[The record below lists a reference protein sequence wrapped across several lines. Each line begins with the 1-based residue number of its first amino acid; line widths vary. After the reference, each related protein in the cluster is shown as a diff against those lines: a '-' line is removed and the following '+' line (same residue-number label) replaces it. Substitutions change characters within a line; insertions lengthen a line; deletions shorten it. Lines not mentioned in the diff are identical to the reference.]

1 MTYRAP
7 INDMLLAL
15 NHGAGLQAA
24 VKAGHYGDF
33 DSDIT
38 AAVLEEA
45 GRFAT
50 DVLAPLNRIGDENGI
65 KLANDKVTTAPG
77 WPDAYQRWT
86 AAGWNA
92 VSGSEAFGGQGLPLA
107 INAACT
113 EIWSASNIAFG
124 LCPLLTLSAIE
135 ALDAHGSEDLKKI
148 YLEKLVSGEWTGTMQ
163 LTEPQAGSDVGALR
177 TRAERAA
184 DGSYRITGTK
194 IFITY
199 GDHDMTDNIVHF
211 VLARLPD
218 APAGTKGISLFL
230 IPKFLVNADGSL
242 GARNDIYPSG
252 VEHKLGMHASPT
264 CTMTMGD
271 KGGAIG
277 YLVGEENRGMLCMFT
292 MMNQARLGVGL
303 EGVGIADRAYQQAL
317 AFAQERRQ
325 GRAIGKTGDGTD
337 AIIVHP
343 DVKRM
348 LMQMRALTAAARTI
362 CYATA
367 VAFDVSVRA
376 TDAKVRSDAAAR
388 GALLTPI
395 AKAFSTDIG
404 NEVTSLGVQIH
415 GGMGFIE
422 ETGAAQ
428 HYRDARITAIYE
440 GTNGI
445 QSIDLVTRKLRAQG
459 GASVWALLDE
469 LSDIVKRVEASND
482 PAFGTTG
489 AKLRD
494 ALGSLERSSR
504 WLLERI
510 ASAPNDA
517 LAGATPYLRLF
528 GSTLG
533 GCKLAE
539 EALAARTLGRGFGRS
554 AALCHAGA
562 LLCREHFGAGRLAG
576 AHGDGQRQF
585 GHRRRR
591 GFAGLTR
598 CGGLAAN
605 PRQLAASVFT
615 RAASACRFGAARG
628 LERTVEINHS
638 ECMFFARLRADSMLG
653 QQRPSSNWRRG
664 AIAR

>member
-15 NHGAGLQAA
+15 NHGAGLKAA
-24 VKAGHYGDF
+24 VEAGHYGDF
-33 DSDIT
+33 DADIT

-45 GRFAT
+45 GKFAS
-50 DVLAPLNRIGDENGI
+50 DVLAPLNVVGDEHGI
-65 KLANDKVTTAPG
+65 KLDNGNVTTAPG
-77 WPDAYQRWT
+77 WPDAYRRWT

-135 ALDAHGSEDLKKI
+135 ALEAHGSDELKKI
-148 YLEKLVSGEWTGTMQ
+148 YLEKLISGEWPGTMQ

-177 TRAERAA
+177 SRAERAP
-184 DGSYRITGTK
+184 DGSYRIKGTK

-199 GDHDMTDNIVHF
+199 GDHDMSDNIVHF

-218 APAGTKGISLFL
+218 GPAGTKGISLFL

-242 GARNDIYPSG
+242 GARNDIYASG
-252 VEHKLGMHASPT
+252 IEHKLGMHAAPT

-271 KGGAIG
+271 HDGAIG
-277 YLVGEENRGMLCMFT
+277 FLIGEENQGMRCMFT

-325 GRAIGKTGDGTD
+325 GRAVGKPPANGSDP
-337 AIIVHP
+337 IIVHP

-348 LMQMRALTAAARTI
+348 LMQMRSLTAAARTI

-367 VAFDVSVRA
+367 VALDISVRA
-376 TDAKVRSDAAAR
+376 KDPKIRAHAAAR

-404 NEVTSLGVQIH
+404 NEVASLGVQIH

-428 HYRDARITAIYE
+428 HLRDARITPIYE

-445 QSIDLVTRKLRAQG
+445 QSIDLVTRKLAVNG

-469 LSDIVKRVEASND
+469 LSDIVGKVDASND

-489 AKLRD
+489 TKLRE
-494 ALGSLERSSR
+494 ALASLDRASR
-504 WLLERI
+504 WLLERV

-528 GSTLG
+528 GATLG
-533 GCKLAE
+533 GCMLAG
-539 EALAARTLGRGFGRS
+539 EALAARDPGEAT
-554 AALCHAGA
+554 
-562 LLCREHFGAGRLAG
+562 
-576 AHGDGQRQF
+576 GD
-585 GHRRRR
+585 
-591 GFAGLTR
+591 
-598 CGGLAAN
+598 
-605 PRQLAASVFT
+605 
-615 RAASACRFGAARG
+615 AARYVTLARFFAENISVQAPS
-628 LERTVEINHS
+628 LERTVTESAEAVNG
-638 ECMFFARLRADSMLG
+638 ADAVLLG
-653 QQRPSSNWRRG
+653 
-664 AIAR
+664 

>member
-1 MTYRAP
+1 MRDIPMTYRAP

-15 NHGAGLQAA
+15 HHGAARRAA

-33 DSDIT
+33 DSDIA

-45 GRFAT
+45 GRFAS

-65 KLANDKVTTAPG
+65 KLDGGKVTTAPG
-77 WPDAYQRWT
+77 WPDAYRRWT

-113 EIWSASNIAFG
+113 EIWSASNMAFG

-135 ALDAHGSEDLKKI
+135 ALDAHGSEELKKI
-148 YLEKLVSGEWTGTMQ
+148 YLEKLISGAWTGTMQ

-184 DGSYRITGTK
+184 DGSYRISGTK

-218 APAGTKGISLFL
+218 APAGTRGISLFL
-230 IPKFLVNADGSL
+230 VPKFLVNADGSL

-252 VEHKLGMHASPT
+252 IEHKLGIHASPT
-264 CTMTMGD
+264 RTMTMGD
-271 KGGAIG
+271 KGGALG
-277 YLVGEENRGMLCMFT
+277 YLLGEENRGMLCMFT

-317 AFAQERRQ
+317 AYAQERRQ
-325 GRAIGKTGDGTD
+325 GRAVGKTGNGMDP
-337 AIIVHP
+337 IIVHP
-343 DVKRM
+343 DIKRM

-362 CYATA
+362 CYAPA
-367 VAFDVSVRA
+367 VALDVSTRA
-376 TDAKVRSDAAAR
+376 TDSKTRSAAAAR

-395 AKAFSTDIG
+395 AKAFSSDIG
-404 NEVTSLGVQIH
+404 NEVTALGVQVH

-428 HYRDARITAIYE
+428 HYRDARITTIYE

-445 QSIDLVTRKLRAQG
+445 QSIDLVTRKLAANG

-469 LSDIVKRVEASND
+469 LSGIVGKVESSND

-494 ALGSLERSSR
+494 ALGSLDRASK
-504 WLLERI
+504 WLLERV
-510 ASAPNDA
+510 ASKPN
-517 LAGATPYLRLF
+517 
-528 GSTLG
+528 
-533 GCKLAE
+533 
-539 EALAARTLGRGFGRS
+539 EA
-554 AALCHAGA
+554 
-562 LLCREHFGAGRLAG
+562 
-576 AHGDGQRQF
+576 
-585 GHRRRR
+585 
-591 GFAGLTR
+591 
-598 CGGLAAN
+598 
-605 PRQLAASVFT
+605 
-615 RAASACRFGAARG
+615 
-628 LERTVEINHS
+628 
-638 ECMFFARLRADSMLG
+638 
-653 QQRPSSNWRRG
+653 
-664 AIAR
+664 

>member
-24 VKAGHYGDF
+24 VKAGHYGDY
-33 DSDIT
+33 DGDVT

-45 GRFAT
+45 GKFAS
-50 DVLAPLNRIGDENGI
+50 DVLAPLNRVGDQNGV
-65 KLANDKVTTAPG
+65 KLNAGKVTTAPG
-77 WPDAYQRWT
+77 WPDAYQRWS

-92 VSGSEAFGGQGLPLA
+92 VSGPEAFGGQGLPLA
-107 INAACT
+107 INAVCT
-113 EIWSASNIAFG
+113 EIWASSNMAFG

-148 YLEKLVSGEWTGTMQ
+148 YLEKLVTGEWTGTMQ
-163 LTEPQAGSDVGALR
+163 LTEPHAGSDVGALR
-177 TRAERAA
+177 SRAERAG

-252 VEHKLGMHASPT
+252 VEHKLGIHASPT

-277 YLVGEENRGMLCMFT
+277 YLIGEENRGMQCMFT
-292 MMNQARLGVGL
+292 MMNQARLSVGL

-317 AFAQERRQ
+317 AYAQERRQ
-325 GRAIGKTGDGTD
+325 GRGAGSTGASMDP
-337 AIIVHP
+337 IIVHP
-343 DVKRM
+343 DIKRM
-348 LMQMRALTAAARTI
+348 LMQMRAMTAAARTI

-367 VAFDVSVRA
+367 VALDIAARA
-376 TDAKVRSDAAAR
+376 TDPKVKLEAAAR

-428 HYRDARITAIYE
+428 HYRDARITPIYE

-445 QSIDLVTRKLRAQG
+445 QSIDLVTRKLGANG

-469 LSDIVKRVEASND
+469 LSGVVKQVEGSND

-494 ALGSLERSSR
+494 ALGSLERTSK
-504 WLLERI
+504 WLLEKLV
-510 ASAPNDA
+510 SAPNEA

-533 GCKLAE
+533 GCMLAK
-539 EALAARTLGRGFGRS
+539 EALAVRANSDGFGDPQRYV
-554 AALCHAGA
+554 ALARFFAENVAVVAG
-562 LLCREHFGAGRLAG
+562 
-576 AHGDGQRQF
+576 
-585 GHRRRR
+585 
-591 GFAGLTR
+591 
-598 CGGLAAN
+598 
-605 PRQLAASVFT
+605 
-615 RAASACRFGAARG
+615 G
-628 LERTVEINHS
+628 LERTVMDS
-638 ECMFFARLRADSMLG
+638 ADAVIGADAVLLG
-653 QQRPSSNWRRG
+653 
-664 AIAR
+664 

>member
-7 INDMLLAL
+7 ISDMLLSL
-15 NHGAGLQAA
+15 NHGAGLKAA
-24 VKAGHYGDF
+24 MEAGHYGDF
-33 DSDIT
+33 DADIVT
-38 AAVLEEA
+38 AVLEEA
-45 GRFAT
+45 G
-50 DVLAPLNRIGDENGI
+50 I
-65 KLANDKVTTAPG
+65 KLDDGKVTTAPG
-77 WPDAYQRWT
+77 WPDAYKRWIDG
-86 AAGWNA
+86 GWNA
-92 VSGSEAFGGQGLPLA
+92 VSGPEAFGGQGLPIA

-135 ALDAHGSEDLKKI
+135 ALDAHGSESLKKI

-184 DGSYRITGTK
+184 DGSYRISGTK

-242 GARNDIYPSG
+242 GARNDIYASG

-277 YLVGEENRGMLCMFT
+277 YLIGEENRGMLCMFT

-325 GRAIGKTGDGTD
+325 GRAIGKKGDGTD

-348 LMQMRALTAAARTI
+348 LMQMRAMTAAARSI

-367 VAFDVSVRA
+367 VALDVATRA
-376 TDAKVRSDAAAR
+376 TDAKVRGDAAAR

-428 HYRDARITAIYE
+428 HYRDARITSIYE

-445 QSIDLVTRKLRAQG
+445 QSIDLVTRKLAAQG
-459 GASVWALLDE
+459 GAAVWTLMDE
-469 LSDIVKRVEASND
+469 LSEIVGQV
-482 PAFGTTG
+482 
-489 AKLRD
+489 
-494 ALGSLERSSR
+494 ERS
-504 WLLERI
+504 
-510 ASAPNDA
+510 N
-517 LAGATPYLRLF
+517 
-528 GSTLG
+528 
-533 GCKLAE
+533 
-539 EALAARTLGRGFGRS
+539 
-554 AALCHAGA
+554 
-562 LLCREHFGAGRLAG
+562 
-576 AHGDGQRQF
+576 
-585 GHRRRR
+585 
-591 GFAGLTR
+591 
-598 CGGLAAN
+598 
-605 PRQLAASVFT
+605 
-615 RAASACRFGAARG
+615 
-628 LERTVEINHS
+628 
-638 ECMFFARLRADSMLG
+638 
-653 QQRPSSNWRRG
+653 
-664 AIAR
+664 

>member
-7 INDMLLAL
+7 IPDMLLAL
-15 NHGAGLQAA
+15 NHGAGLLDA
-24 VKAGHYGDF
+24 VKNGHYSDF
-33 DSDIT
+33 DSDMT
-38 AAVLEEA
+38 AAIIEEA

-50 DVLAPLNRIGDENGI
+50 DVLAPLNREGDKSGI
-65 KLANDKVTTAPG
+65 KLNEGKVTTAPG
-77 WPDAYQRWT
+77 WPAAYRRWT
-86 AAGWNA
+86 EAGWNA
-92 VSGSEAFGGQGLPLA
+92 VVGSENWGGQGLPLA
-107 INAACT
+107 VNAVCT

-124 LCPLLTLSAIE
+124 LCPLLTASAIE
-135 ALDAHGSEDLKKI
+135 ALEAHGSDDLKKI
-148 YLEKLVSGEWTGTMQ
+148 YLGKLVSGEWTGTMQ

-177 TRAERAA
+177 TRAERAP
-184 DGSYRITGTK
+184 DGSYRLTGTK

-199 GDHDMTDNIVHF
+199 GEHDMTDNIVHF

-230 IPKFLVNADGSL
+230 VPKFLVNADGSL
-242 GARNDIYPSG
+242 GARNDIYASG

-264 CTMTMGD
+264 CTMTLGE

-277 YLVGEENRGMLCMFT
+277 YLIGEENRGMACMFT

-317 AFAQERRQ
+317 AFAHERRQ
-325 GRAIGKTGDGTD
+325 GKAQGKAADNKSDGSD
-337 AIIVHP
+337 PIFVHP

-367 VAFDVSVRA
+367 VAIDISRRA
-376 TDAKVRSDAAAR
+376 TDAKIRDAATAR
-388 GALLTPI
+388 AALLTPI

-428 HYRDARITAIYE
+428 HYRDARITPIYE

-445 QSIDLVTRKLRAQG
+445 QSIDLVMRKLTSQG
-459 GASVWALLDE
+459 GASVWTLMDE
-469 LSDIVKRVEASND
+469 LAETVELIEKSND

-494 ALGSLERSSR
+494 ALASLDRTSR

-533 GCKLAE
+533 GCLLAK
-539 EALAARTLGRGFGRS
+539 EALAARHDGQNQRYATLARYF
-554 AALCHAGA
+554 AENITVQAGA
-562 LLCREHFGAGRLAG
+562 LERMVIDSADAVNGADAVLVA
-576 AHGDGQRQF
+576 
-585 GHRRRR
+585 
-591 GFAGLTR
+591 
-598 CGGLAAN
+598 
-605 PRQLAASVFT
+605 
-615 RAASACRFGAARG
+615 
-628 LERTVEINHS
+628 
-638 ECMFFARLRADSMLG
+638 
-653 QQRPSSNWRRG
+653 
-664 AIAR
+664 

>member
-1 MTYRAP
+1 MGLPFPPKPPLRPAPAPPDCGKRRVERRPISWDDGSPEFPAQKRDIEMTYRAP
-7 INDMLLAL
+7 VNDMLLAL

-33 DSDIT
+33 DADIT

-45 GRFAT
+45 GRFAS
-50 DVLAPLNRIGDENGI
+50 DVLAPLNRVGDEHGI
-65 KLANDKVTTAPG
+65 KLEANQVTTAPG
-77 WPDAYQRWT
+77 WPDAYKRWT

-92 VSGSEAFGGQGLPLA
+92 VSGPEAFGGQGLPLA

-135 ALDAHGSEDLKKI
+135 ALDAHGSDELKKI

-177 TRAERAA
+177 SRAERAP
-184 DGSYRITGTK
+184 DGSYRIKGTK

-218 APAGTKGISLFL
+218 APVGTKGISLFL

-242 GARNDIYPSG
+242 GERNDIHASG
-252 VEHKLGMHASPT
+252 VEHKLGIHASPT

-271 KGGAIG
+271 HGGAIG
-277 YLVGEENRGMLCMFT
+277 YLIGEENKGMLCMFT

-317 AFAQERRQ
+317 AYAQERRQ
-325 GRAIGKTGDGTD
+325 GRAVGKKGDGLD
-337 AIIVHP
+337 PIIVHP

-367 VAFDVSVRA
+367 VALDVSARA
-376 TDAKVRSDAAAR
+376 TDAKARSDAAAR

-404 NEVTSLGVQIH
+404 NEVASLGVQIH

-428 HYRDARITAIYE
+428 HLRDARITAIYE

-445 QSIDLVTRKLRAQG
+445 QSIDLVTRKLAANG

-469 LSDIVKRVEASND
+469 LSGIVKKVEASND
-482 PAFGTTG
+482 PAFGTAG

-494 ALGSLERSSR
+494 ALGSLDRTSR
-504 WLLERI
+504 WLLERV

-533 GCKLAE
+533 GCMLAE
-539 EALAARTLGRGFGRS
+539 EALAARDLGEDAGDPQRYVTLARFFAENIS
-554 AALCHAGA
+554 VQAG
-562 LLCREHFGAGRLAG
+562 
-576 AHGDGQRQF
+576 
-585 GHRRRR
+585 
-591 GFAGLTR
+591 
-598 CGGLAAN
+598 
-605 PRQLAASVFT
+605 S
-615 RAASACRFGAARG
+615 
-628 LERTVEINHS
+628 LERTVMDAAEAVNG
-638 ECMFFARLRADSMLG
+638 ADAVLLG
-653 QQRPSSNWRRG
+653 
-664 AIAR
+664 

>member
-7 INDMLLAL
+7 VNDMLLAL

-33 DSDIT
+33 DADIT

-45 GRFAT
+45 GRFAS
-50 DVLAPLNRIGDENGI
+50 DVLAPLNRVGDENGI
-65 KLANDKVTTAPG
+65 KLEANNVTTAPG

-92 VSGSEAFGGQGLPLA
+92 VSGPEAFGGQGLPLA

-135 ALDAHGSEDLKKI
+135 ALDAHGSDELKNI

-177 TRAERAA
+177 TRAERAG
-184 DGSYRITGTK
+184 DGSYRIKGTK

-242 GARNDIYPSG
+242 GARNDIYASG

-271 KGGAIG
+271 QGGAIG

-325 GRAIGKTGDGTD
+325 GRAIGKASDKDGNGAD
-337 AIIVHP
+337 PIIVHP

-367 VAFDVSVRA
+367 VALDISVRA
-376 TDAKVRSDAAAR
+376 TDAKTRSAAAAR

-428 HYRDARITAIYE
+428 HYRDARITPIYE

-445 QSIDLVTRKLRAQG
+445 QAIDLVTRKLAANG
-459 GASVWALLDE
+459 GESVWALLDE
-469 LSDIVKRVEASND
+469 LSGIVGQVEASND

-489 AKLRD
+489 VKLRD
-494 ALGSLERSSR
+494 ALASLDRTSR
-504 WLLERI
+504 WLLERV

-533 GCKLAE
+533 GCMLAG
-539 EALAARTLGRGFGRS
+539 EALAARDVAGDPQRYVTLARFFAENIS
-554 AALCHAGA
+554 VQAAA
-562 LLCREHFGAGRLAG
+562 
-576 AHGDGQRQF
+576 
-585 GHRRRR
+585 
-591 GFAGLTR
+591 
-598 CGGLAAN
+598 
-605 PRQLAASVFT
+605 
-615 RAASACRFGAARG
+615 
-628 LERTVEINHS
+628 LERTVMDSAEAVNG
-638 ECMFFARLRADSMLG
+638 ADAVLL
-653 QQRPSSNWRRG
+653 
-664 AIAR
+664 A

>member
-15 NHGAGLQAA
+15 NYGAGLKAA
-24 VKAGHYGDF
+24 VEAGHYGDY
-33 DSDIT
+33 DPEIT

-45 GRFAT
+45 GRFASE
-50 DVLAPLNRIGDENGI
+50 VLEPLDRIGDRHGA
-65 KLANDKVTTAPG
+65 KLEDGHVTTAPG
-77 WPDAYQRWT
+77 WPDAYRRWT

-92 VSGSEAFGGQGLPLA
+92 VSGPENFGGQGLPLA

-113 EIWSASNIAFG
+113 EIWSAANVAFG

-135 ALDAHGSEDLKKI
+135 ALAVHGSDNLKNI
-148 YLEKLVSGEWTGTMQ
+148 YLAKLVSGEWTGTMQ
-163 LTEPQAGSDVGALR
+163 LTEPQAGSDVGSLR
-177 TRAERAA
+177 SRAERAA
-184 DGSYRITGTK
+184 DGSYRLSGTK

-199 GDHDMTDNIVHF
+199 GDHDMTGNIVHF
-211 VLARLPD
+211 VLARLPE

-242 GARNDIYPSG
+242 GARNDIHASG
-252 VEHKLGMHASPT
+252 IEHKLGIHASPT

-271 KGGAIG
+271 DGGAVAF
-277 YLVGEENRGMLCMFT
+277 LVGEENRGMQCMFT

-303 EGVGIADRAYQQAL
+303 EGVGIAERAYQRAL
-317 AFAQERRQ
+317 AYAQERKQ
-325 GRAIGKTGDGTD
+325 GRAVGNSGDGMD

-348 LMQMRALTAAARTI
+348 LMQMRALTATARTI

-367 VAFDVSVRA
+367 VALDVAARA
-376 TDAKVRSDAAAR
+376 RDPDLRTAAAAR
-388 GALLTPI
+388 GALLTPV

-404 NEVTSLGVQIH
+404 NEVASLGIQVH

-428 HYRDARITAIYE
+428 HYRDARITSIYE

-445 QSIDLVTRKLRAQG
+445 QSIDLVTRKL
-459 GASVWALLDE
+459 GADRGAAVFALLDE
-469 LSDIVKRVEASND
+469 LSQTVQRVEASND

-489 AKLRD
+489 MRLRE
-494 ALGSLERSSR
+494 AVGSLERTSK
-504 WLLERI
+504 WLLQRL
-510 ASAPNDA
+510 ASSPNDA

-539 EALAARTLGRGFGRS
+539 EALAAHDAGEEFGDASRYVTLARF
-554 AALCHAGA
+554 
-562 LLCREHFGAGRLAG
+562 
-576 AHGDGQRQF
+576 
-585 GHRRRR
+585 
-591 GFAGLTR
+591 FAETV
-598 CGGLAAN
+598 AVQA
-605 PRQLAASVFT
+605 PA
-615 RAASACRFGAARG
+615 
-628 LERTVEINHS
+628 LERTVIDGADAVNG
-638 ECMFFARLRADSMLG
+638 ADSVLL
-653 QQRPSSNWRRG
+653 S
-664 AIAR
+664 